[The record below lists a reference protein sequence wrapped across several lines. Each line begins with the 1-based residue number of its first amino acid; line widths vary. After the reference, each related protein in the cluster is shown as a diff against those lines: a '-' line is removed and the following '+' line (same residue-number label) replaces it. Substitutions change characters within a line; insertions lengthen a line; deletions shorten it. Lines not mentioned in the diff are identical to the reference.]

1 MKKIAIFISSIILI
15 GAQQKEVAGSKPEV
29 SYQKINN
36 NYTTV
41 KSFASGKSSF
51 KRLSDSLLVS
61 TFVGSGNSGSV
72 DSTGEAASFYGP
84 SGQAI
89 DSNGNLFITDT
100 FNHLIRKITPA
111 GVVTT
116 FAGSGIAGSDD
127 GTGTEA
133 SFNKPIDLD
142 FDNDGNLFV
151 VDFGSHLIRRI
162 RPSGVVTTFAG
173 TGESGSNDDSWGGAA
188 ARFNHPFSIAIFKE
202 EGWSWTNNLFIADY
216 GNHLIRMITNGDED
230 DAYNGETTTFAGSG
244 IAGSVDNENFVEASF
259 NGPVGLTWNADH
271 KNLYVTEWSGHNIRR
286 IDTNYETYG
295 VYTFA
300 GSGSR
305 GSDDGTGTEASF
317 NNPVGITIDNNENL
331 FIADASNNK
340 IRKIT
345 PLGVTTTY
353 AGSGIQ
359 GIINGLPSEA
369 TFHKPYGVEISKNN
383 RTIYV
388 TDYWGNTIRKISPPN
403 SPPVIASID
412 DITINE
418 DESATVS
425 INVTDSN
432 DDPISFFVH
441 ADIRNQL
448 RFDGDDD
455 YVAIPD
461 NASLNYGT
469 DDFTYSAWFNTES
482 VQGTQQI
489 VHKRS
494 GNNYEVQL
502 SGSSIVAYIG
512 EPGNEHSLLFSQISV
527 DKWYHVLIGRTN
539 GLATMYV
546 NGVVVDTIT
555 ATGSV
560 TTTDPLYIGSDTGS
574 EDFIGL
580 IKDVA
585 IWSHGLSDSAV
596 TAIYN
601 NGSPIDLTKNNK
613 GYIYSDKL
621 YGYWRLNDTSTIA
634 KDLSGSVNDG
644 TIYGAESITSD
655 LKFITS
661 TFSGSSLTLLPD
673 PNWNGQSTITVIA
686 DDKYSYDTTSFT
698 LTVTPVQDPPS
709 AFEWISS
716 ASDTIA
722 IDSTNLDSTYSLE
735 WSASTDVDGEPINY
749 FVYAKVGIYP
759 EVEIYDGTS
768 TSASLAYQEILE
780 GVFEGL
786 IVNGA
791 TIRLNVKAT
800 DGIDTLDVTGENR
813 VLYVNRY
820 DYLSVE
826 NEGLPTEFALHENYP
841 NPFNPS
847 TTLRFDLPY
856 SSDVNL
862 TIYNMLGQKVKSFD
876 MRGIQ
881 AGKHTLRWNATND
894 LGEKVGTGVYLY
906 QLQTKDFMKT
916 RKMIFMK

>member
-1 MKKIAIFISSIILI
+1 MYKKVIILFSFSI
-15 GAQQKEVAGSKPEV
+15 LFSQNSFKSIHEDSFEVSSNISAKLNLLSKTTNIYSSSNLTISTFAGSG
-29 SYQKINN
+29 
-36 NYTTV
+36 T
-41 KSFASGKSSF
+41 A
-51 KRLSDSLLVS
+51 
-61 TFVGSGNSGSV
+61 GSI
-72 DSTGEAASFYGP
+72 DSTGTNATFGYIEGISL
-84 SGQAI
+84 
-89 DSNGNLFITDT
+89 DSKGNIFVAGL
-100 FNHLIRKITPA
+100 NNNLIRKITPE

-116 FAGSGIAGSDD
+116 FAGSGARGSLDGIGIAATFNGPSYMAIDSLDNIYLTDINTNLIRKITPDAVVTTFAGSGTKATTD
-127 GTGTEA
+127 GTGTAA
-133 SFNKPIDLD
+133 SFNSPWGITIDS
-142 FDNDGNLFV
+142 NGNLFV
-151 VDFGSHLIRRI
+151 SELAGHVIRKITPGAVVTTFAGSGTAGSIDSKGILASFKDPMDIDIDSNNNIFVGDRGNHKIRKI
-162 RPSGVVTTFAG
+162 TSEGVVTTFAG
-173 TGESGSNDDSWGGAA
+173 SG
-188 ARFNHPFSIAIFKE
+188 
-202 EGWSWTNNLFIADY
+202 TV
-216 GNHLIRMITNGDED
+216 
-230 DAYNGETTTFAGSG
+230 
-244 IAGSVDNENFVEASF
+244 GSVDNTGILASF
-259 NGPVGLTWNADH
+259 NHPDAL
-271 KNLYVTEWSGHNIRR
+271 
-286 IDTNYETYG
+286 
-295 VYTFA
+295 
-300 GSGSR
+300 
-305 GSDDGTGTEASF
+305 
-317 NNPVGITIDNNENL
+317 TIDSKNN
-331 FIADASNNK
+331 IYVADFSNDN

-345 PLGVTTTY
+345 PEGLVTTFINSD
-353 AGSGIQ
+353 AGFDGPVGI
-359 GIINGLPSEA
+359 
-369 TFHKPYGVEISKNN
+369 
-383 RTIYV
+383 
-388 TDYWGNTIRKISPPN
+388 D
-403 SPPVIASID
+403 IASDDRSIYFAEFSKYKITKVFINTPVVID
-412 DITINE
+412 TINDVTINE
-418 DESATVS
+418 DESTTISLITSDADGDS
-425 INVTDSN
+425 ITFFLSEDS
-432 DDPISFFVH
+432 
-441 ADIRNQL
+441 RTEL

-461 NASLNYGT
+461 NANLNYGT
-469 DDFTYSAWFNTES
+469 DDFAYSAWFNTES
-482 VQGTQQI
+482 MQGTQQI

-502 SGSSIVAYIG
+502 SGSSMVAYIG
-512 EPGNEHSLLFSQISV
+512 EPGNQHSLLFSQISI

-596 TAIYN
+596 IAIYN
-601 NGSPIDLTKNNK
+601 NGSSIDLTKNNEY
-613 GYIYSDKL
+613 YIYSDKL
-621 YGYWRLNDTSTIA
+621 KGYWRLNDTSTIA
-634 KDLSGSVNDG
+634 KDQSGSANDG

-661 TFSGSSLTLLPD
+661 IFSGSSLTLLPD
-673 PNWNGQSTITVIA
+673 PNWNGQSIITVIA

-791 TIRLNVKAT
+791 TVRLNVKAT

-876 MRGIQ
+876 MIGIQ

-916 RKMIFMK
+916 RKMIYMK

>member
-1 MKKIAIFISSIILI
+1 MYKKVIILFSFSI
-15 GAQQKEVAGSKPEV
+15 LFSQNSFKSIHEDSFEVSSNISAKLNLLSKTTNIYSSSNLTISTFAGSG
-29 SYQKINN
+29 
-36 NYTTV
+36 T
-41 KSFASGKSSF
+41 A
-51 KRLSDSLLVS
+51 
-61 TFVGSGNSGSV
+61 GSI
-72 DSTGEAASFYGP
+72 DSTGTNATFGYIEGISL
-84 SGQAI
+84 
-89 DSNGNLFITDT
+89 DSKGNIFVAGL
-100 FNHLIRKITPA
+100 NNNLIRKITPE

-116 FAGSGIAGSDD
+116 FAGSGARGSLDGIGIAATFNGPSYMAIDSLDNIYLTDINTNLIRKITPDAVVTTFAGSGTKATTD
-127 GTGTEA
+127 GTGTAA
-133 SFNKPIDLD
+133 SFNSPWGITIDS
-142 FDNDGNLFV
+142 NGNLFV
-151 VDFGSHLIRRI
+151 SELAGHVIRKITPGAVVTTFAGSGTAGSIDSKGILASFKDPMDIDIDSNNNIFVGDRGNHKIRKI
-162 RPSGVVTTFAG
+162 TSEGVVTTFAG
-173 TGESGSNDDSWGGAA
+173 SGTVGSVDSTGILAS
-188 ARFNHPFSIAIFKE
+188 FNHP
-202 EGWSWTNNLFIADY
+202 
-216 GNHLIRMITNGDED
+216 
-230 DAYNGETTTFAGSG
+230 DA
-244 IAGSVDNENFVEASF
+244 
-259 NGPVGLTWNADH
+259 L
-271 KNLYVTEWSGHNIRR
+271 
-286 IDTNYETYG
+286 
-295 VYTFA
+295 
-300 GSGSR
+300 
-305 GSDDGTGTEASF
+305 
-317 NNPVGITIDNNENL
+317 TIDSKNN
-331 FIADASNNK
+331 IYVADFSNDN

-345 PLGVTTTY
+345 PEGLVTTFINSD
-353 AGSGIQ
+353 AGFDGPVGI
-359 GIINGLPSEA
+359 
-369 TFHKPYGVEISKNN
+369 
-383 RTIYV
+383 
-388 TDYWGNTIRKISPPN
+388 D
-403 SPPVIASID
+403 IASDDRSIYFAEFSKYKITKVFINTPVVID
-412 DITINE
+412 TINDVTINE
-418 DESATVS
+418 DESTTISLITSDADGDS
-425 INVTDSN
+425 ITFFLSEDS
-432 DDPISFFVH
+432 
-441 ADIRNQL
+441 RTEL

-461 NASLNYGT
+461 NANLNYGT
-469 DDFTYSAWFNTES
+469 DDFAYSAWFNTES
-482 VQGTQQI
+482 MQGTQQI

-502 SGSSIVAYIG
+502 SGSSMVAYIG
-512 EPGNEHSLLFSQISV
+512 EPGNQHSLLFSQISI

-596 TAIYN
+596 IAIYN
-601 NGSPIDLTKNNK
+601 NGSSIDLTKNNEY
-613 GYIYSDKL
+613 YIYSDKL
-621 YGYWRLNDTSTIA
+621 KGYWRLNDTSTIA
-634 KDLSGSVNDG
+634 KDLSGLANDG
-644 TIYGAESITSD
+644 TIYGAEFITSD

-661 TFSGSSLTLLPD
+661 IFSGSSLTLLPD
-673 PNWNGQSTITVIA
+673 PNWNGQSIITVIA

-791 TIRLNVKAT
+791 TVRLNVKAT

-876 MRGIQ
+876 MIGIQ

-916 RKMIFMK
+916 RKMIYMK

>member
-1 MKKIAIFISSIILI
+1 MAIDSLDNIYLTDINTNLIRKITPDAVVTTF
-15 GAQQKEVAGSKPEV
+15 AGSGTKA
-29 SYQKINN
+29 
-36 NYTTV
+36 TTD
-41 KSFASGKSSF
+41 G
-51 KRLSDSLLVS
+51 
-61 TFVGSGNSGSV
+61 
-72 DSTGEAASFYGP
+72 TGTAASFNSPWGIT
-84 SGQAI
+84 I
-89 DSNGNLFITDT
+89 DSNGNLFVSELAG
-100 FNHLIRKITPA
+100 HVIRKITPGA
-111 GVVTT
+111 VVTTFAGSGTAGSIDSKGILASFKDPMDIDIDSNNNIFVGDRGNHKIRKITSEGVVTT
-116 FAGSGIAGSDD
+116 FAGSG
-127 GTGTEA
+127 T
-133 SFNKPIDLD
+133 
-142 FDNDGNLFV
+142 V
-151 VDFGSHLIRRI
+151 
-162 RPSGVVTTFAG
+162 
-173 TGESGSNDDSWGGAA
+173 
-188 ARFNHPFSIAIFKE
+188 
-202 EGWSWTNNLFIADY
+202 
-216 GNHLIRMITNGDED
+216 
-230 DAYNGETTTFAGSG
+230 
-244 IAGSVDNENFVEASF
+244 GSVDNTGILASF
-259 NGPVGLTWNADH
+259 NHPDAL
-271 KNLYVTEWSGHNIRR
+271 
-286 IDTNYETYG
+286 
-295 VYTFA
+295 
-300 GSGSR
+300 
-305 GSDDGTGTEASF
+305 
-317 NNPVGITIDNNENL
+317 TIDSKNN
-331 FIADASNNK
+331 IYVADFSNDN

-345 PLGVTTTY
+345 PEGLVTTFINSD
-353 AGSGIQ
+353 AGFDGPVGI
-359 GIINGLPSEA
+359 
-369 TFHKPYGVEISKNN
+369 
-383 RTIYV
+383 
-388 TDYWGNTIRKISPPN
+388 D
-403 SPPVIASID
+403 IASDDRSIYFAEFSKYKITKVFINTPVVID
-412 DITINE
+412 TINDVTINE
-418 DESATVS
+418 DESTTISLITSDADGDS
-425 INVTDSN
+425 ITFFLSEDS
-432 DDPISFFVH
+432 
-441 ADIRNQL
+441 RTEL

-461 NASLNYGT
+461 NANLNYGT
-469 DDFTYSAWFNTES
+469 DDFAYSAWFNTES
-482 VQGTQQI
+482 MQGTQQI

-502 SGSSIVAYIG
+502 SGSSMVAYIG
-512 EPGNEHSLLFSQISV
+512 EPGNQHSLLFSQISI

-596 TAIYN
+596 IAIYN
-601 NGSPIDLTKNNK
+601 NGSSIDLTKNNEY
-613 GYIYSDKL
+613 YIYSDKL
-621 YGYWRLNDTSTIA
+621 KGYWRLNDTSTIA
-634 KDLSGSVNDG
+634 KDQSGSANDG

-661 TFSGSSLTLLPD
+661 IFSGSSLTLLPD
-673 PNWNGQSTITVIA
+673 PNWNGQSIITVIA

-791 TIRLNVKAT
+791 TVRLNVKAT

-876 MRGIQ
+876 MIGIQ

-916 RKMIFMK
+916 RKMIYMK

>member
-1 MKKIAIFISSIILI
+1 MYKKVIILFSFSI
-15 GAQQKEVAGSKPEV
+15 LFSQNSFKSIHEDSFEVSSNISAKLNLLSKTTNIYSSSNLTISTFAGSG
-29 SYQKINN
+29 
-36 NYTTV
+36 T
-41 KSFASGKSSF
+41 A
-51 KRLSDSLLVS
+51 
-61 TFVGSGNSGSV
+61 GSI
-72 DSTGEAASFYGP
+72 DSTGTNATFGYIEGISL
-84 SGQAI
+84 
-89 DSNGNLFITDT
+89 DSKGNIFVAGL
-100 FNHLIRKITPA
+100 NNNLIRKITPE

-116 FAGSGIAGSDD
+116 FAGSGARGSLDGIGIAATFNGPSYMAIDSLDNIYLTDINTNLIRKITPDAVVTTFAGSGTKATTD
-127 GTGTEA
+127 GTGTAA
-133 SFNKPIDLD
+133 SFNSPWGITIDS
-142 FDNDGNLFV
+142 NGNLFV
-151 VDFGSHLIRRI
+151 SELAGHVIRKITPGAVVTTFAGSGTAGSIDSKGILASFKDPMDIDIDSNNNIFVGDRGNHKIRKI
-162 RPSGVVTTFAG
+162 TSEGVVTTFAG
-173 TGESGSNDDSWGGAA
+173 SGTVGSVDSTGILAS
-188 ARFNHPFSIAIFKE
+188 FNHP
-202 EGWSWTNNLFIADY
+202 
-216 GNHLIRMITNGDED
+216 
-230 DAYNGETTTFAGSG
+230 DA
-244 IAGSVDNENFVEASF
+244 
-259 NGPVGLTWNADH
+259 L
-271 KNLYVTEWSGHNIRR
+271 
-286 IDTNYETYG
+286 
-295 VYTFA
+295 
-300 GSGSR
+300 
-305 GSDDGTGTEASF
+305 
-317 NNPVGITIDNNENL
+317 TIDSKNN
-331 FIADASNNK
+331 IYVADFSNDN

-345 PLGVTTTY
+345 PEGLVTTFINSD
-353 AGSGIQ
+353 AGFDGPVGI
-359 GIINGLPSEA
+359 
-369 TFHKPYGVEISKNN
+369 
-383 RTIYV
+383 
-388 TDYWGNTIRKISPPN
+388 D
-403 SPPVIASID
+403 IASDDRSIYFAEFSKYKITKVFINTPVVID
-412 DITINE
+412 TINDVTINE
-418 DESATVS
+418 DESTTISLITSDADGDS
-425 INVTDSN
+425 ITFFLSEDS
-432 DDPISFFVH
+432 
-441 ADIRNQL
+441 RTEL

-461 NASLNYGT
+461 NANLNYGT
-469 DDFTYSAWFNTES
+469 DDFAYSAWFNTES
-482 VQGTQQI
+482 MQGTQQI

-502 SGSSIVAYIG
+502 SGSSMVAYIG
-512 EPGNEHSLLFSQISV
+512 EPGNEHSLLFSQISI

-596 TAIYN
+596 IAIYN
-601 NGSPIDLTKNNK
+601 NGSSIDLTKNNEY
-613 GYIYSDKL
+613 YIYSDKL
-621 YGYWRLNDTSTIA
+621 KGYWRLNDTSTIA
-634 KDLSGSVNDG
+634 KDQSGSANDG

-661 TFSGSSLTLLPD
+661 IFSGSSLTLLPD
-673 PNWNGQSTITVIA
+673 PNWNGQSIITVIA

-791 TIRLNVKAT
+791 TVRLNVKAT

-876 MRGIQ
+876 MIGIQ

-916 RKMIFMK
+916 RKMIYMK